1 MPSSHRQKSP
11 APVSRISGIQQYVK
25 LENRLVLLAWLNSLL
40 GYSSNRALL
49 EDTKTVAEGFGA
61 DGRSFLYH
69 HLIAR
74 GSQVKIRP
82 DDLAR
87 YDENIRSHLAAI
99 NRNRPEP
106 ITLRYFQYL
115 AALYAEIVLDRLFYH
130 KAQLLADL
138 KAFVR
143 ERNTCR
149 LPVEAQDE
157 PFTAGDLTKL
167 AY

>member
-1 MPSSHRQKSP
+1 MPRSSRP
-11 APVSRISGIQQYVK
+11 RPPVPMSGINGIQQYVE

-40 GYSSNRALL
+40 GYGSSRELL

-74 GSQVKIRP
+74 GSQVKIPP

-87 YDENIRSHLAAI
+87 YDENIRDHLAAI
-99 NRNRPEP
+99 NRNRAEP

-138 KAFVR
+138 NAFVR

-149 LPVEAQDE
+149 LPVEPQDE